1 MATPKYLECVL
12 CGSQQPY
19 ESFVPAICKECNS
32 QWLEAR
38 YDDHKFKR
46 EILDRRPNRQK
57 GRHET

>member
-19 ESFVPAICKECNS
+19 EPFVPAICKQCNS

-38 YDDHKFKR
+38 YDSHAFKR
-46 EILDRRPNRQK
+46 EILSRLPDCQEA
-57 GRHET
+57 RHET